1 MNNIDKLK
9 RISTPAEENWFEIAK
24 EWEREDKE
32 MDKLKH
38 EVTLPDGYI
47 FKDENGNELED
58 IEDDNVTLN
67 EFCKKHNL

>member
-32 MDKLKH
+32 IDLTTTALTKKNWL
-38 EVTLPDGYI
+38 EY
-47 FKDENGNELED
+47 GN
-58 IEDDNVTLN
+58 
-67 EFCKKHNL
+67 